1 MASREIIENLLT
13 DLSLRLNDRSIVY
26 ERYRVPP
33 INLEGRNDIPRARVA
48 LYEVS
53 EQVTTRTG
61 PSYANLSN
69 QRYGIDISV
78 VRAYAKDDASRG
90 ELPLMDLRDAIVDW
104 ANLIDAGAVTDCKIF
119 TFGYDGNSGITRN
132 DRYVTVTLIFTALRD
147 LFTDRPDYNTYLVDD
162 NGNFLVDNN
171 NINLTP

>member
-1 MASREIIENLLT
+1 
-13 DLSLRLNDRSIVY
+13 
-26 ERYRVPP
+26 
-33 INLEGRNDIPRARVA
+33 
-48 LYEVS
+48 LYEIS

-69 QRYGIDISV
+69 QRYGLDVSV

-104 ANLIDAGAVTDCKIF
+104 ANLIDAGLLTSNKIY

-132 DRYVTVTLIFTALRD
+132 DRYVTMTMVFTALRD
-147 LFTDRPDYNTYLVDD
+147 LSH
-162 NGNFLVDNN
+162 
-171 NINLTP
+171 